1 MTFDVF
7 LSHDS
12 QDFDLVDRVW
22 KILDRINISAYMY
35 EFYPNYGQYLPETI
49 KAMLKQSK
57 CVVVFFTRNGMNSQW
72 VNQEVGIAIGSVPA
86 FQSITIPVVEEG
98 VICKG
103 FTEHLIHI
111 NYKVNQPEIMLANL
125 VWALRQKLGKA
136 NLVSNGLRVDCT
148 CGWIF
153 QSDLWALETINILLE
168 RGHNFYLCNCPQ
180 CGAECKFDLRTWEN
194 VL

>member
-98 VICKG
+98 VIC
-103 FTEHLIHI
+103 
-111 NYKVNQPEIMLANL
+111 
-125 VWALRQKLGKA
+125 
-136 NLVSNGLRVDCT
+136 
-148 CGWIF
+148 
-153 QSDLWALETINILLE
+153 
-168 RGHNFYLCNCPQ
+168 
-180 CGAECKFDLRTWEN
+180 
-194 VL
+194 